1 GMASPAHG
9 CPRPPLQSESTQ
21 AQTQPA
27 RPRSSGR
34 AGSGTNRNDLF
45 LNELAFSW
53 PNPMKGSSI
62 LRDKTCMALVA
73 RPITLAAHS
82 LLPLPNHVLAE
93 GTGEQLSE
101 VMLIPEP
108 VFSFS

>member
-1 GMASPAHG
+1 
-9 CPRPPLQSESTQ
+9 
-21 AQTQPA
+21 
-27 RPRSSGR
+27 
-34 AGSGTNRNDLF
+34 
-45 LNELAFSW
+45 
-53 PNPMKGSSI
+53 
-62 LRDKTCMALVA
+62 MALVA